1 MAEIAASPPTAAVE
15 TRGMKTFLV
24 IWVGQLI
31 SMVGSGLTGFALGVW
46 IYQQTGQATPFAIA
60 AFLSS
65 VPRIVL
71 SPIAGPL
78 VDRWDRRKVMI
89 AADSAAALGT
99 LGITLLLFF
108 GSLQIWQIYLL
119 IFFSSCFGA
128 FQEPAYT
135 ASITMLVPKKEL
147 TRASGLVQTGQ
158 SLETLLAPLL
168 AGVLF
173 VFVGL
178 PGILL
183 IDFIT
188 FFFAVGALLI
198 TRIPQPEYVPS
209 TAPDEKPS
217 IWREAAFGFSY
228 LRARGGLLGLL
239 LYFALVNFLL
249 NISVVL
255 SGPLVLSFSTPASLG
270 VVQTASGAGML
281 AGSLLLAAWGGPKR
295 KVPGIIAAIGLGA
308 VGLLL
313 MGLQASVVLISAGFF
328 LLLFAIPLASGP
340 SQALFQMKVA
350 PGIQGRVFA
359 IRTMISRSMMPLAF
373 LLAGPLSDR
382 LFEPLM
388 QPGGALAESPWGGC
402 WAAGR
407 AGAQPW
413 CSSARRSS
421 CCLPPSPPTP
431 TRAFATWSPSCPTP
445 SNKPPGVVFSRRSD
459 ISAPALS
466 VFATAMLQAA

>member
-228 LRARGGLLGLL
+228 LRARSGLLGLL

-388 QPGGALAESPWGGC
+388 QPGGALAESPLGGLLGSGP
-402 WAAGR
+402 GR
-407 AGAQPW
+407 GTA
-413 CSSARRSS
+413 
-421 CCLPPSPPTP
+421 
-431 TRAFATWSPSCPTP
+431 
-445 SNKPPGVVFSRRSD
+445 VVFVCAAV
-459 ISAPALS
+459 ILLL
-466 VFATAMLQAA
+466 ATIAAYAYPRIRNLESELPDAVE

>member
-1 MAEIAASPPTAAVE
+1 MAEIAASPPASAVDE
-15 TRGMKTFLV
+15 PRGMKSFLV
-24 IWVGQLI
+24 IWLGQLI
-31 SMVGSGLTGFALGVW
+31 SMIGSGLTGFALGVW
-46 IYQQTGQATPFAIA
+46 IYEQTGQATPFAIA

-71 SPIAGPL
+71 APIAGPL

-89 AADSAAALGT
+89 AADSAAALAT

-108 GSLQIWQIYLL
+108 GDLQIWHIYLM
-119 IFFSSCFGA
+119 IFFTSCSGA

-173 VFVGL
+173 VAVGL
-178 PGILL
+178 RGILL

-209 TAPDEKPS
+209 TAENEKPS
-217 IWREAAFGFSY
+217 IWREAAFGFNY
-228 LRARGGLLGLL
+228 LRLRTGLLGLL

-255 SGPLVLSFSTPASLG
+255 SGPLVLSFSTAASLG
-270 VVQTASGAGML
+270 AVQTASGAGML

-295 KVPGIIAAIGLGA
+295 KVRGIIAAIGLGA
-308 VGLLL
+308 VGLFL
-313 MGLQASVVLISAGFF
+313 MGLQASVVLIAAGFF

-350 PGIQGRVFA
+350 PGVQGRVFA
-359 IRTMISRSMMPLAF
+359 IRSMISRSMMPLAF
-373 LLAGPLSDR
+373 LLAGPLSDL

-388 QPGGALAESPWGGC
+388 QPGGALAESPLGSLLGSGPGRGTALVFVCAGGILLLATL
-402 WAAGR
+402 AAYAYPR
-407 AGAQPW
+407 I
-413 CSSARRSS
+413 RNLETE
-421 CCLPPSPPTP
+421 LPD
-431 TRAFATWSPSCPTP
+431 A
-445 SNKPPGVVFSRRSD
+445 VE
-459 ISAPALS
+459 
-466 VFATAMLQAA
+466 